1 MIVVPKPD
9 YIQFLLERRFS
20 ELRQPPSRLSLKYG
34 FTDGVVYGDDEI
46 GGFPEPPEAVL
57 QAAESYRQ
65 ELLKLSPAEVK
76 ARYDAELEQKHTED
90 DQRRFFNEPK
100 AAADFEHWGRMDLW
114 NLDEA
119 ASLSFGKDPRVVS
132 RKRVEAILSYTS
144 PFASKYRDLCEVIE
158 RAVQAKSLSFPIKP
172 EIFVAW
178 TERNGILFPE
188 NLKAIVKAR
197 GQETPDWKARYG
209 DLSEKTTKMIAEQES
224 RIADLTQELEKALAE
239 KPLKTRER
247 DTVCKI
253 IIGMAVRGYAYNP
266 QAKKNT
272 AISDIAS
279 DIQHLGLSVD
289 QDTIRRWVQEALL
302 LIPPEALEKRD

>member
-1 MIVVPKPD
+1 MITIPKPD
-9 YIQFLLERRFS
+9 YIQFLLERRFR
-20 ELRQPPSRLSLKYG
+20 ELRQPPSPMALKYG
-34 FTDGVVYGDDEI
+34 FTDGIIYGDDEI
-46 GGFPEPPEAVL
+46 GEFPEPPETVL
-57 QAAESYRQ
+57 QAADKYRQ
-65 ELLKLSPAEVK
+65 ELLKLSSAEIK
-76 ARYDAELEQKHTED
+76 ARYDAELEQKYIED

-100 AAADFEHWGRMDLW
+100 AAADFEHWGRMELW
-114 NLDEA
+114 SLDEA
-119 ASLSFGKDPRVVS
+119 TALSFGKDPRVVL
-132 RKRVEAILSYTS
+132 RKRVEAVLSYTS

-158 RAVQAKSLSFPIKP
+158 RAVKARSLSFPIKP

-178 TERNGILFPE
+178 TEKNGVLFPE
-188 NLKAIVKAR
+188 NLKTIVKAR
-197 GQETPDWKARYG
+197 GQETPDWKGRYD